1 MNNYKYIFIKTVPD
15 LEGTPGKA
23 LTLDPLAVPAPQQ
36 LTLHLHPFDGPHDY
50 YNFFHTCI
58 HLKEE

>member
-23 LTLDPLAVPAPQQ
+23 LTLDPRCTAPQQ
-36 LTLHLHPFDGPHDY
+36 LTLHLHSFDGPNDY

-58 HLKEE
+58 LLKEE